1 VGIHTR
7 VGPRTCDDKDAPSAK
22 ELGISKRQAT
32 RARKPARA
40 RAGTSAMSS
49 AKLVTS
55 ALSPIEMRKM
65 EFDAVR
71 KIMAAMNS

>member
-1 VGIHTR
+1 
-7 VGPRTCDDKDAPSAK
+7 
-22 ELGISKRQAT
+22 
-32 RARKPARA
+32 
-40 RAGTSAMSS
+40 MSS